1 MRENFVETLV
11 GVIVIAISVFFIAYG
26 YSVTETQS
34 SDNINISADFERID
48 GLTIGSDVRLS
59 GVKIGTVTGTE
70 LDKESFSARVNMSLD
85 SSIELPD
92 DSSAKITSEGLLG
105 GNYISVVPGGSDMA
119 LEPGGE
125 IMFTQGSVDLM
136 SLISQ
141 AMFSAGNSSNE
152 PQCASP
158 SQRRGDTLHRG
169 ASRASRRPAC
179 LAGQL
184 DASRVWPC
192 QALLPCR
199 RTRREGTPP
208 GLVHD
213 DTVVTHVHT
222 RPQGCGR
229 HVGVATQRM

>member
-26 YSVTETQS
+26 YSVTDTQS

-141 AMFSAGNSSNE
+141 AMFSTGNSSNE
-152 PQCASP
+152 PQLTPFQYLSLLYLWRL
-158 SQRRGDTLHRG
+158 SLLWQIYIWRM
-169 ASRASRRPAC
+169 SRRHRYPM
-179 LAGQL
+179 LMSLSKIEQSKKMVMNHYL
-184 DASRVWPC
+184 
-192 QALLPCR
+192 
-199 RTRREGTPP
+199 
-208 GLVHD
+208 
-213 DTVVTHVHT
+213 
-222 RPQGCGR
+222 
-229 HVGVATQRM
+229 